1 MAPARFDAAA
11 PPTRESVTD
20 TEGLPTTGSDP
31 FKFMVWLAVVE
42 DCIETANP
50 NFFELYTTGRITTHK
65 HTVVASAEHATE
77 LSTTV
82 NPTIYTFA
90 NPAPVKA
97 RSATV
102 MPDALKSEFS
112 AQPDLLTKYDREG
125 FNTIDK
131 WLTNTAMRKEFAAA
145 TGSTHR
151 CHIRY
156 TGCGLARVRPGLDPA
171 VTGP

>member
-31 FKFMVWLAVVE
+31 FKFMVWLAFVE
-42 DCIETANP
+42 ERIKTANP

-82 NPTIYTFA
+82 SPTIYTFA
-90 NPAPVKA
+90 NPAPVKP
-97 RSATV
+97 RSTTA
-102 MPDALKSEFS
+102 MPDYLKYEFS
-112 AQPDLLTKYDREG
+112 
-125 FNTIDK
+125 
-131 WLTNTAMRKEFAAA
+131 
-145 TGSTHR
+145 
-151 CHIRY
+151 
-156 TGCGLARVRPGLDPA
+156 GLAHQV
-171 VTGP
+171 

>member
-42 DCIETANP
+42 DCIKTANP

-90 NPAPVKA
+90 NPAPAKP
-97 RSATV
+97 RSTTA
-102 MPDALKSEFS
+102 MPDDLKSEFS
-112 AQPDLLTKYDREG
+112 AQPDLLTKYDHEG

-131 WLTNTAMRKEFAAA
+131 CDGVWDYSVSEEAEPSSVHGGVLSSDVLSGDGAP
-145 TGSTHR
+145 H
-151 CHIRY
+151 
-156 TGCGLARVRPGLDPA
+156 GLSS
-171 VTGP
+171 VTTE